1 MKRFC
6 KKTLVG
12 LSIAAMGLSTTSC
25 GTDILNQLDWGMLLT
40 EIMSN
45 VFNNGTTNVY
55 RGDYSL
61 QHLTKSGNTGYTY
74 GSDKLEFEGT
84 GITVTQTR
92 NNTINITLP
101 GTDGIGD
108 ATMTD
113 VTVYNLEFV
122 TDENT
127 GTVSNYIDLG
137 TNSTIDGKLTIG
149 GQTYDASNLYIKA
162 RLTNKNLIVSEA
174 SIYFGNDESQA
185 INVTFSGEIVQQQ
198 Q

>member
-1 MKRFC
+1 MKRLC

-25 GTDILNQLDWGMLLT
+25 ATEILNQLDWGTLLT
-40 EIMSN
+40 QIMTN

-61 QHLTKSGNTGYTY
+61 QHLPKGQNGFVI
-74 GSDKLEFEGT
+74 GSEKLQFEGT

-101 GTDGIGD
+101 GTDGIGN

-113 VTVYNLEFV
+113 VTVYNLEFTKNEDSGV
-122 TDENT
+122 MT
-127 GTVSNYIDLG
+127 NYIDLG
-137 TNSTIDGKLTIG
+137 TNSSIDGKLTVDG
-149 GQTYDASNLYIKA
+149 KQYDASNLYIKA
-162 RLTNKNLIVSEA
+162 YLTGSQLVISEA
-174 SIYFGNDESQA
+174 SIYFGSDESQA
-185 INVTFSGEIVQQQ
+185 INVTFSGQIVQQQ